1 VPSVHYAFISSYLK
15 GQEASLLESK
25 HVDSLVTASSIQD
38 ALATIRETDVG
49 SYLEELPVRTFDY
62 LDECLWKYLAQ
73 RFVYIEW
80 LKLVPQDV
88 LKFLRAYRVKYDIFN
103 VKAALAGIVTAKR
116 AKMIPMGIIHNN
128 GLLDELSNSESIDD
142 IIQLLVKCKLEG
154 YVPILDQYKT
164 YEGIKSR
171 LRFIGILAKL
181 DGEYYRNMLNMA
193 GRIKDG
199 SIVTKAFGL
208 VIDLTN
214 LQITSRAVIGGKG
227 LDAAEFTIAGGYE
240 ITDDTIRAL
249 LSLKITDMPSRLEN
263 TQYSEVAKEML
274 ISYDKTRSI
283 TAVDEIIDKHKFR
296 MLKEILAP
304 RVLSPLVMVWYLILK
319 EVEIRNLRL
328 ILKAVVDGVP
338 VQEIR
343 DYLVL

>member
-15 GQEASLLESK
+15 GQEARLVASK
-25 HVDSLVTASSIQD
+25 HVDSLITVSRIQD
-38 ALATIRETDVG
+38 ALATVRETDVG

-62 LDECLWKYLAQ
+62 LDEYLWKYLAQ
-73 RFVYIEW
+73 RFAHIEW
-80 LKLVPQDV
+80 FKLVPQDV
-88 LKFLRAYRVKYDIFN
+88 LKFLRAYTLKYDIFN
-103 VKAALAGIVTAKR
+103 VKAALASVVIAKR
-116 AKMIPMGIIHNN
+116 AKMIPMGIIYKN
-128 GLLDELSNSESIDD
+128 GLLDELFDAESIGD
-142 IIQLLVKCKLEG
+142 IIQLLVKCKLQG

-164 YEGIKSR
+164 YEGAESK
-171 LRFIGILAKL
+171 LRFIGIVAKL
-181 DGEYYRNMLNMA
+181 DGEYYRNMLNMVR
-193 GRIKDG
+193 RIKDG
-199 SIVTKAFGL
+199 SILTRAFGL

-227 LDAAEFTIAGGYE
+227 LDAAEFIIDGGYE
-240 ITDDTIRAL
+240 IADDTIREL

-263 TQYSEVAKEML
+263 TQYSDVAKEML